1 MIELVNYKLLITYIG
16 TAYTG
21 WQVQPNSPTIQ
32 GVIEDLLFKIF
43 KQRIVLLYSSRTD
56 AGVHALGQVANF
68 VCEPK
73 YDERAILLMLN
84 TQLPEDIVVKSV
96 EKVPR
101 EFNSRHA
108 KRKTYYYRIH
118 NSKIKDPFKLNRVW
132 WIPYKLNKS
141 DMLEALELFKGKRDF
156 NTFMSSGGGAK
167 TTIRE
172 IYDVR
177 LVEKGDELWLYFTA
191 NGFLKQMVRNIVGT
205 VVDIGKGRYK
215 ASDVSKMLDSCD
227 RTKAGV
233 TAPARGLYL
242 ENVVYDE

>member
-1 MIELVNYKLLITYIG
+1 MELVNYKILVAYIG
-16 TAYTG
+16 TAYKG
-21 WQVQPNSPTIQ
+21 WQIQPSSPTIQ
-32 GVIEDLLFKIF
+32 GVIEALLFKIF
-43 KQRIVLLYSSRTD
+43 KERIVLIYASRTD

-73 YDERAILLMLN
+73 YNEKAMLLMLN
-84 TQLPEDIVVKSV
+84 TQLPEDIVIKSI
-96 EKVPR
+96 EKVPLT
-101 EFNSRHA
+101 FDSRHA

-132 WIPYKLNKS
+132 WIPYNLNKS
-141 DMLEALELFKGKRDF
+141 NMLEALELFKGKKDF
-156 NTFMSSGGGAK
+156 SAFMSSGGGAK

-172 IYDVR
+172 IYDIN
-177 LVEKGDELWLYFTA
+177 LVEHDEETWLYFTA

-205 VVDIGKGRYK
+205 VVDIGRGRYK
-215 ASDVSKMLDSCD
+215 VDDVSKMLGSCD

-242 ENVVYDE
+242 EKVVYEE

>member
-1 MIELVNYKLLITYIG
+1 MELVNYKILISYIG
-16 TAYTG
+16 TDYKG

-32 GVIEDLLFKIF
+32 GVIEELLLKIF
-43 KQRIVLLYSSRTD
+43 KQRIVLFYSSRTD

-68 VCEPK
+68 ICEPK

-96 EKVPR
+96 EKVPM

-118 NSKIKDPFKLNRVW
+118 NSKVKDPFKLNRVW
-132 WIPYKLNKS
+132 WIPQKLNKN
-141 DMLEALELFKGKRDF
+141 DMLEALELFKGRRDF
-156 NTFMSSGGGAK
+156 NSFMSSGGGAK

-172 IYDVR
+172 IYEVS
-177 LVEKGDELWLYFTA
+177 LIEKDDEIWIYFTA

-215 ASDVSKMLDSCD
+215 ACEVSNMLAACD

-233 TAPARGLYL
+233 TAPSRGLYL
-242 ENVVYDE
+242 EKVVYEE

>member
-1 MIELVNYKLLITYIG
+1 MEFVNYKILVAYIG
-16 TAYTG
+16 TAYKG

-32 GVIEDLLFKIF
+32 GVIEELLFKIF
-43 KQRIVLLYSSRTD
+43 KKRVVLIYSSRTD

-68 VCEPK
+68 ICEPK
-73 YDERAILLMLN
+73 YDEKAVLLMLN

-96 EKVPR
+96 EKVPM
-101 EFNSRHA
+101 EFSSRRS

-118 NSKIKDPFKLNRVW
+118 NSKIKDPFRLNRVW
-132 WIPYKLNKS
+132 WLHYNLNKY
-141 DMLEALELFKGKRDF
+141 DMLEALEIFKGKKDF
-156 NTFMSSGGGAK
+156 RAFMGSGGGAK

-172 IYDVR
+172 LYEVNLI
-177 LVEKGDELWLYFTA
+177 EKDDELWIYFTG

-205 VVDIGKGRYK
+205 VVDIGRGRYK
-215 ASDVSKMLDSCD
+215 ASEVHKMLESCD

-242 ENVVYDE
+242 EKVFYED

>member
-1 MIELVNYKLLITYIG
+1 MELVNYKILVTYIG
-16 TAYTG
+16 TAYKG
-21 WQVQPNSPTIQ
+21 WQIQPNSPTIQ
-32 GVIEDLLFKIF
+32 GVIENLLFKIF
-43 KQRIVLLYSSRTD
+43 KQRIVLIYSSRTD
-56 AGVHALGQVANF
+56 AGVHALAQVANF

-73 YDERAILLMLN
+73 YDERAMLLMLN
-84 TQLPEDIVVKSV
+84 TQLPEDIVIKSL
-96 EKVPR
+96 EKVSM

-132 WIPYKLNKS
+132 WIPQKLNKS
-141 DMLEALELFKGKRDF
+141 DMLEALELFNGKKDF
-156 NTFMSSGGGAK
+156 NSFMSSGGGAK

-172 IYDVR
+172 IYESH
-177 LVEKGDELWLYFTA
+177 LVEKDDEIWIYFTA

-205 VVDIGKGRYK
+205 VVDVGKGRYK
-215 ASDVSKMLDSCD
+215 VGEVSKMLDSCD

-242 ENVVYDE
+242 EKVVYEE